1 MEFFFNSYF
10 ETPVIIGILLVGITI
25 LVLFYSKSSRR
36 TKTPPEVGVALPI
49 IGHLHLQALRGN
61 QPLHLKLTTLAE
73 KFGPIYNIRLG
84 SIPAV
89 VVSST
94 ELAKE
99 LFTTHDNFILKRPN
113 SLASEHLAY
122 SYANMGV
129 TPPNAYWRWL
139 RKFTAVEFFSH
150 RALEMAKNV
159 PAEEINTAIKYLYTL
174 CSNDKGSAR
183 LADIQQWLL
192 DIALDLMM
200 RTVIGKQTSG
210 GSSNNIAEEERRRW
224 KKMMEETMRL
234 MFMPVLSDSIPL
246 LKWFDIGG
254 VEKEMKRVSKYMD
267 EIVDVWLQEHIQK
280 KANNTTNNGDDTQ
293 RDFMDAMLSAVE
305 AGDAEFGDHSPHTIV
320 KATVMAMVGAGSDT
334 TAVVIIW
341 ALSLLLNDRSKL
353 RKAQQELDTVVGNN
367 RRVDLSDINKL
378 EYLQAIVKET
388 FRIHPPGA
396 LLIPREFSEDR
407 IVGGYHVPK
416 GTMLFINLYKL
427 QRDPKIYPNPSEFK
441 PERFLEEKYK
451 DIDPRGRHYELFP
464 FGAGRRSCP
473 GLNLGIQNVH
483 LILAN
488 LLHTFDISTVDDD
501 QLVDMTASPE
511 AITRKASPLEVVI
524 TPRLSPDLYY

>member
-1 MEFFFNSYF
+1 MDFFDSYY
-10 ETPVIIGILLVGITI
+10 ETPVIIIRVLLLCIPILF
-25 LVLFYSKSSRR
+25 LFNRR
-36 TKTPPEVGVALPI
+36 NSPSTKTPPQVGVALPI
-49 IGHLHLQALRGN
+49 IGHLHHQALRGD
-61 QPLHLKLTTLAE
+61 QPLHLKFTSLAE
-73 KFGPIYNIRLG
+73 KFGLIYNIRLG
-84 SIPAV
+84 SIRAV

-99 LFTTHDNFILKRPN
+99 LFTTHDNFILTRPN
-113 SLASEHLAY
+113 SLASQHLAY

-129 TPPNAYWRWL
+129 TPPDTYWKWL

-159 PAEEINTAIKYLYTL
+159 PAEEINTSIKYLYNL
-174 CSNDKGSAR
+174 CSNEKGNSR
-183 LADIQQWLL
+183 IADMQQWLL

-200 RTVIGKQTSG
+200 RTVIGKQTSEG
-210 GSSNNIAEEERRRW
+210 SNNVDEEERRRW
-224 KKMMEETMRL
+224 KKMMEDTMRL

-254 VEKEMKRVSKYMD
+254 VEKEMIKVSKEMD
-267 EIVDVWLQEHIQK
+267 EIVDVWLKEHMQK
-280 KANNTTNNGDDTQ
+280 KANKTNGDQSDTQ
-293 RDFMDAMLSAVE
+293 RDFMDAMLAAVE
-305 AGDAEFGDHSPHTIV
+305 EGDAEFGRHSPYTIV

-353 RKAQQELDTVVGNN
+353 RKAQQELDTVVGKE
-367 RRVDLSDINKL
+367 RRVDISDINKL

-396 LLIPREFSEDR
+396 LLIPREFSEDC

-427 QRDPKIYPNPSEFK
+427 QRDPKTYPDPSEFK
-441 PERFLEEKYK
+441 PERFLEPKYK

-488 LLHTFDISTVDDD
+488 LLHAFDVSTVDD
-501 QLVDMTASPE
+501 QLVDMTASVGV
-511 AITRKASPLEVVI
+511 ITRKAAPLEILI